1 MTNTPA
7 ATRATPHAVDQF
19 ASRLS
24 GFAIASTADAATCKE
39 FRAGFVYSFGAK
51 HGRKHDELRVRSWFE
66 RRAAPGRAAH
76 LCQ

>member
-24 GFAIASTADAATCKE
+24 GFAIASTADAATCMA
-39 FRAGFVYSFGAK
+39 FRAGFVSTG
-51 HGRKHDELRVRSWFE
+51 
-66 RRAAPGRAAH
+66 
-76 LCQ
+76 

>member
-24 GFAIASTADAATCKE
+24 GFAIASTADAATCME
-39 FRAGFVYSFGAK
+39 FKAGFVSTND
-51 HGRKHDELRVRSWFE
+51 RLE
-66 RRAAPGRAAH
+66 R
-76 LCQ
+76 